1 MKFKLEQKQTKQFSF
16 NVTETKEIERD
27 GVPIGIIEGFASTYE
42 LDRGDDVIL
51 RGAFTKTILRH
62 KQNNRPIRML
72 RQHSNSML
80 IGGFPIDS
88 VEERDAGL
96 FVKGEV
102 NLAVQEGAEAYAL
115 AKQGVLTDM
124 SIGFSFTSV
133 DDIEREERDG
143 KMVRLIKNLEL
154 WEISLV
160 NEPMN
165 ASANITAVKTVTPF
179 QDLPLASRDR
189 AWDPDQAIARVRAFT
204 GSEEM
209 PSSSYKDA
217 FMWYD
222 AENGDE
228 FGAYKLHFVDVE
240 QGRLV
245 AVPRGIFAAM
255 AFMRGAR
262 GGVDI
267 PERDRAGVMSHI
279 NRYYSKMDM
288 PSPFDANKGLGSTFL
303 EICQTLPDVT
313 ECLKSWGMSHK
324 ETNVLISTIKRLVP
338 RDDGVDVDDVRDDH
352 DLKINDA
359 LKKLDEINSSFESK
373 KLNSKLNNILE
384 VTNRGN

>member
-189 AWDPDQAIARVRAFT
+189 AWDSGQAIARVRAFT

-228 FGAYKLHFVDVE
+228 FGAYKLPFVDVE

-255 AFMRGAR
+255 ASMRGAR

-288 PSPFDANKGLGSTFL
+288 PSPFNANKG
-303 EICQTLPDVT
+303 
-313 ECLKSWGMSHK
+313 
-324 ETNVLISTIKRLVP
+324 
-338 RDDGVDVDDVRDDH
+338 
-352 DLKINDA
+352 
-359 LKKLDEINSSFESK
+359 
-373 KLNSKLNNILE
+373 
-384 VTNRGN
+384 